1 MVDTFDSFDYWIIV
15 SSFFCLSYRVG
26 SVLIIL
32 NISDLEVVS
41 TTKHSSS
48 FGGIER
54 LVKKRQIQLVR
65 LLAPNR
71 FCILRERNSTPIYL
85 RNFTLLASLL
95 RYGRP

>member
-1 MVDTFDSFDYWIIV
+1 MVDMFDSFDYWIIV

-48 FGGIER
+48 FGGLSVLSR
-54 LVKKRQIQLVR
+54 KGK
-65 LLAPNR
+65 
-71 FCILRERNSTPIYL
+71 FS
-85 RNFTLLASLL
+85 
-95 RYGRP
+95 

>member
-1 MVDTFDSFDYWIIV
+1 MVIMFDSFDYSIAA

-48 FGGIER
+48 
-54 LVKKRQIQLVR
+54 LVGLGVWS
-65 LLAPNR
+65 
-71 FCILRERNSTPIYL
+71 RNSK
-85 RNFTLLASLL
+85 FS
-95 RYGRP
+95 